1 MHYEKKN
8 KQQNI
13 KYNNLGD
20 QMKDMSFKLKNM

>member
-1 MHYEKKN
+1 MYYQEKN

-13 KYNNLGD
+13 KYNNLED